1 MDEPRRLQ
9 LRHRRGGKFGRGRS
23 GHVLSDRRE
32 REELGDRVSRRT
44 VFHTIRNA
52 GALRDDEFRPRRS
65 TPEDREIQPRRF
77 PPVETA
83 SRRNPGLQSNA
94 RATGTV
100 VVDLGEAVRL
110 SLVQSG
116 HGWPQRSQLQPALAF
131 RSNSRRRAR
140 YSLCGSG
147 FFNKEIALIGSLS
160 FPINIRLACFFARR
174 AEIVF
179 CFAKIAKPAAG
190 KKRTEF
196 RNCRREESAGVG
208 KNESTNWRTP

>member
-23 GHVLSDRRE
+23 GHVLSDRRA

-44 VFHTIRNA
+44 VFHAVRNA
-52 GALRDDEFRPRRS
+52 GALRNDELRPRSS
-65 TPEDREIQPRRF
+65 TSEDRKIQPRRF

-100 VVDLGEAVRL
+100 VVDLGGAVRL

-131 RSNSRRRAR
+131 RSISRRRAR
-140 YSLCGSG
+140 SSLCGSG

-160 FPINIRLACFFARR
+160 FQLILDSRVSLRAARGLPFALQKLLSPSLPKNARSFAIA
-174 AEIVF
+174 AENSD
-179 CFAKIAKPAAG
+179 PA
-190 KKRTEF
+190 R
-196 RNCRREESAGVG
+196 
-208 KNESTNWRTP
+208 